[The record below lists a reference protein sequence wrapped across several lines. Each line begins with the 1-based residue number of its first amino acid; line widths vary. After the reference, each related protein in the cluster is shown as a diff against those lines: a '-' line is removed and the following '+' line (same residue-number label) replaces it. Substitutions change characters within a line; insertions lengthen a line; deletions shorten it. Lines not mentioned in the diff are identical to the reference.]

1 MARTVRIKSLRNLL
15 SYKGMFNPNTITD
28 KVVEILAN
36 EGYLL
41 IKKAYE
47 SKKWKNQTFNLHN
60 SYVSA
65 VFVKGKLRPKSV
77 RFLSDEP
84 KKPESDTKWLP
95 TDRPY
100 GMIDIEN
107 GRKEAEN
114 FLASYGRTHKTH
126 GVRLVVAAAMFYSGI
141 LEAKRYRVLSTIQA
155 DLEDL
160 SRDGLIVADS
170 KVTFTSQEYVDPS
183 KQTPN
188 PDGIII
194 PPKFL
199 TVRSDVIASGD
210 KTFSFFK

>member
-1 MARTVRIKSLRNLL
+1 MARTVRINSLRNLL

-28 KVVEILAN
+28 KIVNVLAN

-47 SKKWKNQTFNLHN
+47 SRKWENQTFNLHN

-65 VFVKGKLRPKSV
+65 VFVKGKLRPTSV

-84 KKPESDTKWLP
+84 HPPKSGTKWLP

-114 FLASYGRTHKTH
+114 FLASYSREHKTH

-141 LEAKRYRVLSTIQA
+141 LEAKGYRVLSTIQA
-155 DLEDL
+155 DLENL

-183 KQTPN
+183 KQN

-199 TVRSDVIASGD
+199 TVRSDVIASGN